1 MEWKGKTVRMETV
14 ISIKDEERVESVLW
28 RTLNSQNL
36 LNACSCYL
44 IEGVSLVESCQ
55 AIARKVQEFYNAHH
69 CVVVS
74 FGTDPVYVKE
84 EAGKLYPVLREA
96 GKHPEALLRE
106 WYQKLRDGR
115 MVLVKEADESLR
127 KKLGDEEL
135 LSFCTVPVSAEGKV
149 IGLIG
154 LYNIKSNWSEIALLT
169 LLAGQMSG
177 FMARLELEQEKRRI
191 KYFDRITGYLNFEGY
206 REQVNHIL
214 ETRKGRGILCGTV
227 ISKILSISMT
237 CLDTMWETSL
247 YAMKRST

>member
-1 MEWKGKTVRMETV
+1 MKARSAIRFSKERIPCPFCTNYRLEKGTDYIWRHHNELLDQDFILKDRLVEWKGKTVRMETV

-154 LYNIKSNWSEIALLT
+154 LYNIKSTGLRLRFSPCWQARCPDLWRAWSWNRR
-169 LLAGQMSG
+169 SG
-177 FMARLELEQEKRRI
+177 
-191 KYFDRITGYLNFEGY
+191 G
-206 REQVNHIL
+206 
-214 ETRKGRGILCGTV
+214 
-227 ISKILSISMT
+227 
-237 CLDTMWETSL
+237 
-247 YAMKRST
+247 